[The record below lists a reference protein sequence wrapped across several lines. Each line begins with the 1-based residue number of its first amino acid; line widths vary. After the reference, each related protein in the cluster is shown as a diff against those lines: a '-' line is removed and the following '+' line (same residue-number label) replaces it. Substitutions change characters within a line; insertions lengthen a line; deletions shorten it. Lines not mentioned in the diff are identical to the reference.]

1 MESMLGT
8 FLSGSAAAALISG
21 LFSLLQG
28 RLQRGK
34 RRSATEQALIDGMKF
49 VLLDVI
55 AQRAVRYLQAGEA
68 ELHDKQ
74 LLRQMHQVYHTGLG
88 GNGDL
93 DTLMERVDQ
102 LPVRLEGYGER
113 GET

>member
-1 MESMLGT
+1 
-8 FLSGSAAAALISG
+8 
-21 LFSLLQG
+21 
-28 RLQRGK
+28 
-34 RRSATEQALIDGMKF
+34 
-49 VLLDVI
+49 
-55 AQRAVRYLQAGEA
+55 
-68 ELHDKQ
+68 
-74 LLRQMHQVYHTGLG
+74 MHQVYHTGLG

>member
-1 MESMLGT
+1 MEGILT
-8 FLSGSAAAALISG
+8 AFLSGSAASALITG
-21 LFSLLQG
+21 LVALLQA
-28 RLQRGK
+28 RLQRG
-34 RRSATEQALIDGMKF
+34 RRQSETEQALVSGVKF
-49 VLLDVI
+49 LLMDVI

>member
-1 MESMLGT
+1 MKVVRG
-8 FLSGSAAAALISG
+8 GGNAPGA
-21 LFSLLQG
+21 G
-28 RLQRGK
+28 RYR
-34 RRSATEQALIDGMKF
+34 
-49 VLLDVI
+49 
-55 AQRAVRYLQAGEA
+55 QAGEA

-74 LLRQMHQVYHTGLG
+74 LLRQRHQVYHTGRG